1 MNTKPIYAL
10 LLALCIAGCSSLSA
24 EDKESQLFSSHR
36 NASPDPAPATATQV
50 DSADDRAKPM
60 LFEGNNAMIDS
71 FAARQKAAAKG
82 EPVTLSFEQAPIA
95 EVVHSVLGDLL
106 KVDYSIVTPISG
118 EITLRTRGPI
128 PRANVIPLLESALQA
143 NGVALVADASGH
155 YRVGSAD
162 ALKSAPRGVTTAQ
175 TLPSGSG
182 SVVVNL
188 QYVGATE
195 MADILRPI
203 AGQEALQR
211 VDTTRNLLMLSGTR
225 SQIDGWL
232 EIVRTFDVDFLQ
244 GMSVGMFPLTHTSA
258 REVEAALQ
266 TLIGK
271 ADQGAASGQNAAD
284 PAAPPGRLSA
294 PMPMSMPMGVPSAPP
309 AQGRDSDN
317 ASTSTLQGL
326 IRILPIERLNALM
339 VVTPRAHY
347 LDMVKVWINR
357 LDRPADGNG
366 GSQLWIYPVQ
376 NGSAEHLANLLN
388 SLYGNGDA
396 ITPATSNGI
405 APGMAQTSRFM
416 NNNNNSN
423 ASNRVGGNA
432 SFGMGMGLGMGMMGA
447 GGAITQI
454 SLGDNVR
461 IVADPNKNALL
472 IYASKRDYLRIEDA
486 LRRLDSSPT
495 QVMIEASIVEV
506 ALADDLKYGLQWY
519 FQGQHGSRSDQGGL
533 TGNTINPSGAYNN
546 GLSVI
551 PNAVASASGFAY
563 SLLNS
568 AGDIRVML
576 NALAEKQLVNMLSNP
591 NVLVLDNQ
599 TASINVGDQ
608 QPVKTGS
615 SATDSGVIS
624 ESISYRDTG
633 VTLIVKPS
641 VNAGDMVTL
650 DVDQSVTEVGGQ
662 DVATG
667 QRAFSTRQIISKV
680 AVRSGETIVLGG
692 LIRDN
697 KIRTK
702 SGVPLLQDIP
712 YLGGLFRSSGETTS
726 RTELIVMLTP
736 RVIRTGQDARQI
748 GAELR
753 DRMIGLQKLRGAA
766 KGHVDRLARPS
777 AAAVEQ

>member
-1 MNTKPIYAL
+1 MNTKPVYAF
-10 LLALCIAGCSSLSA
+10 LLAFFVAGCASSLSD
-24 EDKESQLFSSHR
+24 DKADLFSSHR
-36 NASPDPAPATATQV
+36 NASPDPAPVTTTVSGADERTQP
-50 DSADDRAKPM
+50 R
-60 LFEGNNAMIDS
+60 LFEGNDAMINS
-71 FAARQKAAAKG
+71 FAARQKSALKG

-118 EITLRTRGPI
+118 EITLRTKGPV
-128 PRANVIPLLESALQA
+128 PRANVIALLESALQS

-162 ALKSAPRGVTTAQ
+162 ALRSAPRGVTTTQA
-175 TLPSGSG
+175 LPSGSG

-258 REVEAALQ
+258 REVEAALK
-266 TLIGK
+266 TLMNNAQK
-271 ADQGAASGQNAAD
+271 AADQGAAD
-284 PAAPPGRLSA
+284 PAPAQRLSA
-294 PMPMSMPMGVPSAPP
+294 PMPMGMPMGVPAAPP
-309 AQGRDSDN
+309 QQGNDVA
-317 ASTSTLQGL
+317 ASTGADLQGL

-347 LDMVKVWINR
+347 LEMVKVWINR

-396 ITPATSNGI
+396 VTPTTSNGI
-405 APGMAQTSRFM
+405 APGMPQTSRFM
-416 NNNNNSN
+416 NNSNSN
-423 ASNRVGGNA
+423 RMGGN
-432 SFGMGMGLGMGMMGA
+432 SGFGGMGMGMGLGMGMGMMGGA
-447 GGAITQI
+447 GGSITQI

-461 IVADPNKNALL
+461 VVADPNKNALL

-486 LRRLDSSPT
+486 LRRLDSAPT
-495 QVMIEASIVEV
+495 QVMIEASIIEV
-506 ALADDLKYGLQWY
+506 TLKDDLQYGLQW
-519 FQGQHGSRSDQGGL
+519 FFHQRGQAGQGGL
-533 TGNTINPSGAYNN
+533 TQPGADGATLANGGLLEN
-546 GLSVI
+546 GLRTI
-551 PNAVASASGFAY
+551 TNPAAAASGFAY

-568 AGDIRVML
+568 AGDVRVIL
-576 NALAEKQLVNMLSNP
+576 NALADKNMINMLSNP
-591 NVLVLDNQ
+591 NVMVLDNQ
-599 TASINVGDQ
+599 TATIQVGDQ
-608 QPVKTGS
+608 QPIKTGS
-615 SATDSGVIS
+615 SATDGGTVT
-624 ESISYRDTG
+624 ESIQYRDTG

-650 DVDQSVTEVGGQ
+650 DVDQSVVDVGA
-662 DVATG
+662 VATG
-667 QRAFSTRQIISKV
+667 FKENVSFNQRQIISKV

-692 LIRDN
+692 LIRDS
-697 KIRTK
+697 KRRSK

-712 YLGGLFRSSGETTS
+712 LLGGLFRSSGELTA
-726 RTELIVMLTP
+726 RTELVVMLTP
-736 RVIRTGQDARQI
+736 RVIRTGQDIRQV

-753 DRMIGLQKLRGAA
+753 DRMVGLRKMNGPA
-766 KGHVDRLARPS
+766 KAHIQRLALPE
-777 AAAVEQ
+777 AQ